1 MTMIP
6 TPGNSENVPA
16 QGKRA
21 DSHCPH
27 IQTSTF
33 INRSPLQYLD
43 TRVLKFATGKRT
55 LTDMGMP
62 REPVHFDMHVAM
74 EHYPPDLQRPLILAR
89 ELTDEQVQEQG
100 PAVRGQLIQRLERI
114 WEVVSGE
121 IERGELEA
129 HQDPRFLELGLRTLD
144 RIAKLYRLLDA
155 PKGQVEEPEDEG
167 AVVLRNRQQVEQQLR
182 ELELKVK
189 VAGAS

>member
-1 MTMIP
+1 MIA
-6 TPGNSENVPA
+6 TPGKGKNVA
-16 QGKRA
+16 ASGKMA
-21 DSHCPH
+21 DSHCPY

-43 TRVLKFATGKRT
+43 TRVLKFDLGKRT
-55 LTDMGMP
+55 RTDKGMP
-62 REPVHFDMHVAM
+62 REPVHFDMHVPM

-89 ELTDEQVQEQG
+89 ELTDEQVREQG
-100 PAVRGQLIQRLERI
+100 PAIRGQLIQRLERI
-114 WEVVSGE
+114 WELVSAE

-155 PKGQVEEPEDEG
+155 PKVQAEEPEDEG

-182 ELELKVK
+182 ELEAKVK